1 MTSHTIEQLQQLA
14 EHTHKL
20 APASIG
26 GIFHAHLTVVSAP
39 EQLPALEELCRKQG
53 VKLTVVDLEK
63 ESRQQRDVMTT
74 SYYRETAPG
83 SLARI
88 IAELSKLAGVL
99 EDHGYPVVRAKLEH
113 ETRPTVTT
121 FSRAQ
126 YHEVHI
132 KLAIPA
138 ESFEQRRRRLAQLGE
153 QEGFVASSNPR
164 ERTDGRVMQFVN
176 LRIYEGEQTA
186 ADVRVQALAAL
197 LRAEGFVVRETK
209 QETVIFDTHLELDAW
224 WA

>member
-1 MTSHTIEQLQQLA
+1 MTTNTIEQLKQLA
-14 EHTHKL
+14 DHATQL
-20 APASIG
+20 APENID
-26 GIFHAHLTVVSAP
+26 GIFHAHLTVTAAFD
-39 EQLPALEELCRKQG
+39 QLPALRDLCRGQG
-53 VKLTVVDLEK
+53 VKLTIVDLEK

-74 SYYRETAPG
+74 SYYRESSPG
-83 SLARI
+83 SLRRI
-88 IAELSKLAGVL
+88 VGQLIDLAAVL
-99 EDHGYPVVRAKLEH
+99 NSQGYPVMRAKLEH

-138 ESFEQRRRRLAQLGE
+138 ESFPDRRERLAELGKV
-153 QEGFVASSNPR
+153 EGFVASSNPR

-176 LRIYEGEQTA
+176 LRIYEGDQTA
-186 ADVRVQALAAL
+186 ADARVRDLVNL
-197 LRAEGFVVRETK
+197 LETEGFVVRETK
-209 QETVIFDTHLELDAW
+209 QETVIFDTNLALDEW